1 MNDDTDAPELSVE
14 EEQSKSL
21 KSNVKSRST
30 WLRLFFVLVVVILY
44 WVCATVVGAVVALQ
58 CFWLLFT
65 GETNEKLRRLG
76 QNLATYI
83 YQAIRYLTFATE
95 ERPFPFD
102 AEFPTEP
109 PAV

>member
-1 MNDDTDAPELSVE
+1 MDDNTETPEQADERE
-14 EEQSKSL
+14 EGKSIQ
-21 KSNVKSRST
+21 SNVKARST
-30 WLRLFFVLVVVILY
+30 WLRLFFVLVVIALY
-44 WVCATVVGAVVALQ
+44 WVCAVVIAAVVTLQ

-65 GETNEKLRRLG
+65 RESNEKLRRLG

-83 YQAIRYLTFATE
+83 YQAVRYVTFDTE

-102 AEFPTEP
+102 MDFPSEP